1 MNISSFLNSL
11 KIAYPDFISEIVD
24 NKIVLH
30 DGYSFEVRFSEKEL
44 YELSSLDSFADIDRI
59 NSDVTRIRVHELLQ
73 QIYGSTEDEVRAN
86 LEEVIWLPSSANK
99 RILINR
105 INGVAEKLQLVSNE
119 LDLLPTNL
127 KKYVEKLSGTFNW
140 RKVESSDERSL
151 HSYGIAIDINKKYGS
166 YWLWDLKSLASKKN
180 LIPDQVVRIF
190 EKHGFIWGGRW
201 KSYDTMHFEY
211 RPEFYVERK
220 KRVLV
225 LSRGGPKYGSEMQLL
240 RLIEHIDKSNFE
252 LHLITQEDADVTYQ
266 VRTRLK
272 LELPAWGKLKNIISR
287 YTYAKKLLAYVQN
300 HRIEV
305 IHCSYQWLYPYAE
318 YVSKKLNVPVV
329 LHMRRPNNKSGHI
342 KHYSSSD
349 RIICISKRIREE
361 FLNNGCDPNRLH
373 LIHDSVDINCH
384 NISSKT
390 ELKDRLR
397 LKNELTI
404 GIVGRIY
411 PSKKQDLF
419 IDLANLLSGYYNKL
433 NFVIVGKADNQE
445 FYSKL
450 VKMASLTNANIIFT
464 GHVEDMPSIY
474 NMLDILISFSGGS
487 SMYEAMAV
495 GKIVVSV
502 GFVKRKTSEFLKDR
516 ETAFVIEEESIQSA
530 RDVIIELLDNNEL
543 KNRIQINAQKIIYEN
558 LGSEQNAKKVE
569 SVYLNCLNNTII

>member
-1 MNISSFLNSL
+1 MNISSFLNKL
-11 KIAYPDFISEIVD
+11 RVAYPDYVSGIVD
-24 NKIVLH
+24 NKIFLH
-30 DGYSFEVRFSEKEL
+30 DGYSIEVKLKEKEL
-44 YELSSLDSFADIDRI
+44 EELSSLDSFADIDLI

-73 QIYGSTEDEVRAN
+73 RIYGSSEDEVRAN
-86 LEEVIWLPSSANK
+86 LEEVIWLPSSVNK

-105 INGVAEKLQLVSNE
+105 VNGVADKLQLVSNE
-119 LDLLPTNL
+119 LDLLPKKL
-127 KKYVEKLSGTFNW
+127 KKYVENLSGTFNW
-140 RKVESSDERSL
+140 RKVEDSDELSP

-166 YWLWDLKSLASKKN
+166 YWIWDLKSGSHKKN

-190 EKHGFIWGGRW
+190 EKHGFVWGGRW

-220 KRVLV
+220 KRVLI
-225 LSRGGPKYGSEMQLL
+225 LSRGGPKYGSEMQLF

-252 LHLITQEDADVTYQ
+252 LHLITQEDADGPYQ
-266 VRTRLK
+266 VSVQSK

-287 YTYAKKLLAYVQN
+287 YTYAKKLQAYVQN
-300 HRIEV
+300 QKIEV

-318 YVSKKLNVPVV
+318 YVSKKLNVPVI
-329 LHMRRPNNKSGHI
+329 LHMRRPNNKSRHI
-342 KHYSSSD
+342 KYYSSSD

-361 FLNNGCDPNRLH
+361 FSNGGCDPKRLH

-384 NISSKT
+384 DTSAKR
-390 ELKDRLR
+390 ELKDRLG

-411 PSKKQDLF
+411 PSKKQHLF
-419 IDLANLLSGYYNKL
+419 IELANLLSGYYDKL
-433 NFVIVGKADNQE
+433 NFVIVGKVDNQE
-445 FYSKL
+445 FYRKL
-450 VKMASLTNANIIFT
+450 VKVAARTNANIIFT

-474 NMLDILISFSGGS
+474 NLLDILISFSGGS
-487 SMYEAMAV
+487 SMYEAMAM

-516 ETAFVIEEESIQSA
+516 ETAFLIEDESIQSA
-530 RDVIIELLDNNEL
+530 RDIIIELLDNNEL
-543 KNRIQINAQKIIYEN
+543 KKRIQNNAQKIIYEN
-558 LGSEQNAKKVE
+558 LRPEQNAKEVE
-569 SVYLNCLNNTII
+569 SVYLACLKNSLS